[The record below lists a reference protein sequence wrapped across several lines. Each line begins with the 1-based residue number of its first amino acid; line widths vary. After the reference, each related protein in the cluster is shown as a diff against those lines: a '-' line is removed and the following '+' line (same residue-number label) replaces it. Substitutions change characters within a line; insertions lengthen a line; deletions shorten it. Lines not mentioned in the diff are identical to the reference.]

1 MLLILGI
8 FLSCSVY
15 YLLNHKLIHKRPR
28 KWTGLALITLG
39 SIATFTLDNHID
51 DFFIWGFVVA
61 WCIGLELFF
70 NCEKY
75 KDYYW

>member
-1 MLLILGI
+1 MLFILGI
-8 FLSCSVY
+8 FLSCTAYFV
-15 YLLNHKLIHKRPR
+15 LNRKLIHKRPR
-28 KWTGLALITLG
+28 KWTGLALIIVG
-39 SIATFTLDNHID
+39 AIATFTLDTRID

-61 WCIGLELFF
+61 WVIGLELFF

>member
-1 MLLILGI
+1 MLFILGI
-8 FLSCSVY
+8 FLTCAAY
-15 YLLNHKLIHKRPR
+15 YLLDRTLIHKAPR
-28 KWTGLALITLG
+28 KWTGLALISVGAT
-39 SIATFTLDNHID
+39 ATFTLDSHID
-51 DFFIWGFVVA
+51 GFFIWGFVVA